1 MLRLIAPVWKCPDF
15 LPEMSTVQYPRNQD
29 TDLLQL
35 CKVRDIAGDIYNN
48 VTELDIPEDLIKH
61 DKDEE

>member
-1 MLRLIAPVWKCPDF
+1 
-15 LPEMSTVQYPRNQD
+15 MSSIQYPRYQD
-29 TDLLQL
+29 TDLLKL
-35 CKVRDIAGDIYNN
+35 YKVRDIAGDVYAI

>member
-1 MLRLIAPVWKCPDF
+1 
-15 LPEMSTVQYPRNQD
+15 MSTVQYPRNQD

>member
-1 MLRLIAPVWKCPDF
+1 
-15 LPEMSTVQYPRNQD
+15 MSGFSSRNVRYPRYQD

-35 CKVRDIAGDIYNN
+35 CKVRNIAGDVYDI
-48 VTELDIPEDLIKH
+48 VTELDILVDLIKH